1 MNCVF
6 PDLVVMISVRGRT
19 ILLFTLHSS
28 IPPRAASKISPR
40 RCRNPSGTRS
50 PGPPGPFWRRSS
62 CRSNAYLRRR
72 RVVSS
77 GVADLS
83 KRRLESRTWM
93 QAAPLDVFAARGV
106 PVDGA
111 VVAAAQRSGDA
122 LRRFGRLEEAVVL
135 EEAAS
140 GV

>member
-1 MNCVF
+1 MPQPFGHTLAWPACF
-6 PDLVVMISVRGRT
+6 ILAAQFIQIQCIPAAAARGQQ
-19 ILLFTLHSS
+19 
-28 IPPRAASKISPR
+28 R
-40 RCRNPSGTRS
+40 R
-50 PGPPGPFWRRSS
+50 
-62 CRSNAYLRRR
+62 
-72 RVVSS
+72 
-77 GVADLS
+77 ADLS